1 MINLIDEQ
9 ALWVEKQQNDFSY
22 FLDYES
28 FKAERDTKKEYSK
41 RFKKL
46 SEYEAPYEFEWLP
59 EAGATELPN
68 EDSIEKRK
76 RGIESLKKDIYI
88 SEAVEILKDLST
100 SIKVERFI
108 AQNKKE

>member
-1 MINLIDEQ
+1 MNNPMVSLIDEQ

-46 SEYEAPYEFEWLP
+46 SEYEA
-59 EAGATELPN
+59 
-68 EDSIEKRK
+68 
-76 RGIESLKKDIYI
+76 SL
-88 SEAVEILKDLST
+88 
-100 SIKVERFI
+100 
-108 AQNKKE
+108 